1 MRTIRLRPVVIA
13 SLLAACSSSGLQ
25 TPGTPSMGSQ
35 DRGNETSGTTLD
47 SSVTDA
53 VGASALTNV
62 TNLCAPVTTNDAGPI
77 DACPCIRAGQDPSGT
92 SCGNV
97 WQTCFYDL
105 PGCTISNCNCEAKDA
120 GAQWVCL
127 SRQC

>member
-1 MRTIRLRPVVIA
+1 MRTIRLWLAVFA

-25 TPGTPSMGSQ
+25 TAESPPPTGSQ
-35 DRGNETSGTTLD
+35 DQGSDTT
-47 SSVTDA
+47 
-53 VGASALTNV
+53 GTNV
-62 TNLCAPVTTNDAGPI
+62 ADMCARVTTNDAGPI
-77 DACPCIRAGQDPSGT
+77 DACPCIRAGRDPSGT

-97 WQTCFYDL
+97 WQTCFYDI
-105 PGCTISNCNCEAKDA
+105 PGCTISSCNCEAKDA